1 MEKIW
6 REREKQIQRIV
17 TNMVGMYGEMRG
29 IIGATMP
36 ETKTLELEEVTCL
49 ENRGE

>member
-6 REREKQIQRIV
+6 REREKQIQRIG
-17 TNMVGMYGEMRG
+17 TKTVGMYEERRG

-36 ETKTLELEEVTCL
+36 ETKVLELEEVTRL